1 MTAVTIV
8 AALARN
14 GVIGRGGDLPW
25 HLPDDLRRF
34 KQLTMGHLLVMG
46 RRTFASIGRALP
58 GRRTVV
64 LTRSTAL
71 DGRPDILVARTLDE
85 ALARA
90 RPGEDVFVV
99 GGAEV
104 YRAALP
110 VTDRLC
116 LTHVDAEVDGDV
128 SFPPV
133 DWSRWSLVREEH
145 HPADDRHAHAFTFRE
160 YHAENRTKTI
170 A

>member
-1 MTAVTIV
+1 MTAVTVV
-8 AALARN
+8 AAIARN

-64 LTRSTAL
+64 LTRGAAL
-71 DGRPDILVARTLDE
+71 DDREDVLVARSLDE
-85 ALARA
+85 ALAHA
-90 RPGEDVFVV
+90 RPGEDACVV

-110 VTDRLC
+110 VADRLC
-116 LTHVDAEVDGDV
+116 LTHVDADVEGDV
-128 SFPPV
+128 RFPPV
-133 DWSRWSLVREEH
+133 DWSAWLLVREEY
-145 HPADDRHAHAFTFRE
+145 HPADPRHAHAFTFRE
-160 YHAENRTKTI
+160 YHAKNGRKTI